1 MRTLNQMQRSTTFNR
16 GTLRL
21 WVATVVAVVC
31 SAFAPGCM
39 SVHWISDYDKTS
51 DDMLTALQ
59 QKVAKLD
66 ATIEDDNTTSYS
78 TLKASYLDI
87 EADIK
92 VLIIRNTAFA
102 KNGNMII
109 ALNSLADAVKRM
121 ENVHKRNNKM
131 PAILVSGANSMPASV
146 ERELT
151 NILRLELALK
161 GDVTGAGPTP
171 PPAPNKAN
179 SSAGGSAVSK
189 PTP

>member
-1 MRTLNQMQRSTTFNR
+1 MQRVTTFER
-16 GTLRL
+16 GPLRL
-21 WVATVVAVVC
+21 WFVTFAAAVC

-102 KNGNMII
+102 KNGNMIN
-109 ALNSLADAVKRM
+109 ALNNLADAVKRM

-131 PAILVSGANSMPASV
+131 PAILVSGADSLPASV
-146 ERELT
+146 ERDLT

-161 GDVTGAGPTP
+161 GDVTGPGPTP

-179 SSAGGSAVSK
+179 PPGGGSAVSK